1 MSKLKDD
8 ILAELEDKLCKDFV
22 IDNIQ
27 WGRDDCGTLIEVFV
41 FRKQASKLRT
51 ELAPMW
57 YGYLTIVIGVD
68 PPERFVV

>member
-8 ILAELEDKLCKDFV
+8 ILAELEDKLCKNFAIND
-22 IDNIQ
+22 IQ
-27 WGRDDCGTLIEVFV
+27 WGRDDAGTLIEVFV
-41 FRKQASKLRT
+41 LQKQASKLRA

-57 YGYLTIVIGVD
+57 HGFLTIVIGVD